1 MYKIFVVRDRGL
13 YKNIT
18 EENFVLISPNN
29 KKDGSLFCEIE
40 VFEDFQS
47 VVKIYGLICFYHAGE
62 RLDLFQILNHQGEK
76 LVSLFQGSYGLF
88 TILENIEEYDKIR
101 DLKNFKNI
109 LGTIKDVS
117 YLNFYERS
125 ERRSFYKFKNTD
137 FFMNEFLASKE
148 RLKAY
153 GNGFDGV
160 NKLNILED
168 VYVEINN
175 GAKISFKINKKN
187 DSLFPNAIY
196 SIVGKNGL
204 GKSIALKEIYTK
216 YINNFNKIQ
225 VFSSGLISQSY
236 FQGVAKNDDSYINVS
251 KNSNF
256 NYLISELLLFR
267 GENLSSMLFFLLADV
282 FSDERYHNV
291 FISRLPF
298 KEKLNLKQFFEKLG
312 KSGFFNEADFSS
324 MNIQRIIDGREYSLS
339 SGEKVILNV
348 VFNMVLT
355 VLKNGGENLFI
366 FDEPENHLHPNFISQ
381 LMNFIN
387 KILYPSNSYAVIA
400 THSPFI
406 IKNLLKENILVLKQ
420 NNDLVV
426 AEKITFN
433 TFGANV
439 ETISQ
444 FVFGKNDLMELERE
458 VVNKLVESYS
468 RDYNFDKNKII
479 EKLSTHLSPELVIEV
494 IEELR
499 GENEV
504 YK

>member
-1 MYKIFVVRDRGL
+1 MYKIFVVAKRDL
-13 YKNIT
+13 YEKIK
-18 EENFVLISPNN
+18 EENFILISPNE
-29 KKDGSLFCEIE
+29 KKDGSLYCKIE
-40 VFEDFQS
+40 VFEKFQF
-47 VVKIYGLICFYHAGE
+47 VAKVLGLICFYNRGDQ
-62 RLDLFQILNHQGEK
+62 LDLFQFLNHQDDK
-76 LVSLFQGSYGLF
+76 LVGLFLGSYDLF

-109 LGTIKDVS
+109 LSTIKDVS

-125 ERRSFYKFKNTD
+125 ERRNFYKFKNTD
-137 FFMNEFLASKE
+137 FFINEFLASKE

-153 GNGFDGV
+153 GNGFSGI
-160 NKLNILED
+160 NKSNLLED
-168 VYVEINN
+168 ISVEIDN
-175 GAKISFKINKKN
+175 GAKICFKKGGDN
-187 DSLFPNAIY
+187 DSIFPNSIY
-196 SIVGKNGL
+196 SLVGKNGL
-204 GKSIALKEIYTK
+204 GKSIALKEVYKK
-216 YINNFNKIQ
+216 YSNNFNKIQ

-236 FQGVAKNDDSYINVS
+236 FQGLAKNDDSYINVS

-298 KEKLNLKQFFEKLG
+298 NEKLSLKEFFENLG
-312 KSGFFNEADFSS
+312 KGSLFNETDFSKMS
-324 MNIQRIIDGREYSLS
+324 LTRIIDGRKYSLS
-339 SGEKVILNV
+339 SGEKVILNIIL
-348 VFNMVLT
+348 NMSLVI
-355 VLKNGGENLFI
+355 LKSGGENLFI

-406 IKNLLKENILVLKQ
+406 IKNLLKENIVVLKQ
-420 NNDLVV
+420 KNNQVI

-433 TFGANV
+433 TLGANV

-444 FVFGKNDLMELERE
+444 FVFGSEDFFELEE
-458 VVNKLVESYS
+458 ECIKDLINII
-468 RDYNFDKNKII
+468 KNKKIN
-479 EKLSTHLSPELVIEV
+479 SNREV
-494 IEELR
+494 IELLKGGCSTEMISEIIYRLDL
-499 GENEV
+499 
-504 YK
+504 KK

>member
-1 MYKIFVVRDRGL
+1 MYKIFVADKRDL
-13 YKNIT
+13 YEKIK
-18 EENFVLISPNN
+18 EENFILISPNE

-40 VFEDFQS
+40 VFEGFQS
-47 VVKIYGLICFYHAGE
+47 VVKVYGLICFYHRGE
-62 RLDLFQILNHQGEK
+62 RLDLFQFLNHQGDK
-76 LVSLFQGSYGLF
+76 LVSLFLGSYGLF
-88 TILENIEEYDKIR
+88 TILENIEEYNKIR

-125 ERRSFYKFKNTD
+125 ERGSFYKFKNTD
-137 FFMNEFLASKE
+137 FFINEFLASKE

-153 GNGFDGV
+153 GNGFGGF
-160 NKLNILED
+160 NKLNIMED
-168 VYVEINN
+168 IYVEINN
-175 GAKISFKINKKN
+175 GAKIFFKINKKN

-204 GKSIALKEIYTK
+204 GKSIALKEVYTK
-216 YINNFNKIQ
+216 YVNNFNKIQ

-236 FQGVAKNDDSYINVS
+236 FRGLAKNNDSYINVS

-267 GENLSSMLFFLLADV
+267 GENLSSMLFFLLADI

-291 FISRLPF
+291 FIRRLPF
-298 KEKLNLKQFFEKLG
+298 NEKLSLKIFFEKLG
-312 KSGFFNEADFSS
+312 KGVFFNEADFSKMS
-324 MNIQRIIDGREYSLS
+324 LSRVIEGRNYSLS
-339 SGEKVILNV
+339 SGEKVVLNI
-348 VFNMVLT
+348 VFNMALT

-387 KILYPSNSYAVIA
+387 KILYPSNSYAVMA

-406 IKNLLKENILVLKQ
+406 IKNLLKDNIVVLKQ
-420 NNDLVV
+420 RENRVCS
-426 AEKITFN
+426 ERITFN
-433 TFGANV
+433 TLGANV

-444 FVFGKNDLMELERE
+444 FVFGNNDLMELERE
-458 VVNKLVESYS
+458 IVKELVESYP
-468 RDYNFDKNKII
+468 RDGSFDKNEIV
-479 EKLSTHLSPELVIEV
+479 ERLSSHLSPELILEI
-494 IEELR
+494 IEELI
-499 GENEV
+499 G
-504 YK
+504 

>member
-1 MYKIFVVRDRGL
+1 
-13 YKNIT
+13 
-18 EENFVLISPNN
+18 
-29 KKDGSLFCEIE
+29 
-40 VFEDFQS
+40 
-47 VVKIYGLICFYHAGE
+47 
-62 RLDLFQILNHQGEK
+62 
-76 LVSLFQGSYGLF
+76 
-88 TILENIEEYDKIR
+88 
-101 DLKNFKNI
+101 
-109 LGTIKDVS
+109 
-117 YLNFYERS
+117 
-125 ERRSFYKFKNTD
+125 
-137 FFMNEFLASKE
+137 
-148 RLKAY
+148 
-153 GNGFDGV
+153 
-160 NKLNILED
+160 
-168 VYVEINN
+168 
-175 GAKISFKINKKN
+175 
-187 DSLFPNAIY
+187 
-196 SIVGKNGL
+196 
-204 GKSIALKEIYTK
+204 
-216 YINNFNKIQ
+216 
-225 VFSSGLISQSY
+225 
-236 FQGVAKNDDSYINVS
+236 
-251 KNSNF
+251 
-256 NYLISELLLFR
+256 LISELLLFR
-267 GENLSSMLFFLLADV
+267 GENLSSMLFFLLADI
-282 FSDERYHNV
+282 FSDERYDNV
-291 FISRLPF
+291 YISRLPF

-324 MNIQRIIDGREYSLS
+324 MSIQRIIDGRNYSLS

-458 VVNKLVESYS
+458 VVKELVESYP
-468 RDYNFDKNKII
+468 RDCNFDKNKII
-479 EKLSTHLSPELVIEV
+479 ENLSTHLSPELVVEV

>member
-1 MYKIFVVRDRGL
+1 MYKIFVANKRDL
-13 YKNIT
+13 YEKIK
-18 EENFVLISPNN
+18 EENFILISPNE

-40 VFEDFQS
+40 VFEGFQS
-47 VVKIYGLICFYHAGE
+47 IVKVYGLICFYHRGE
-62 RLDLFQILNHQGEK
+62 RLDLFQFLTHQGNK
-76 LVSLFQGSYGLF
+76 LESLFLGSYGLF

-101 DLKNFKNI
+101 NLRNFKNI

-125 ERRSFYKFKNTD
+125 ERRNFYKFKNTD
-137 FFMNEFLASKE
+137 FFINEFLASKE

-153 GNGFDGV
+153 GNGFGGV

-168 VYVEINN
+168 IYVEINN
-175 GAKISFKINKKN
+175 GAKITFKINKKN
-187 DSLFPNAIY
+187 DYLFPNTIY

-236 FQGVAKNDDSYINVS
+236 FQGLAKNDDSYINVS

-267 GENLSSMLFFLLADV
+267 GENLSSMLFFLLADI

-291 FISRLPF
+291 FIRGLPF
-298 KEKLNLKQFFEKLG
+298 NENLSLKNFFEKLG
-312 KSGFFNEADFSS
+312 KGAFFNEADFSKMS
-324 MNIQRIIDGREYSLS
+324 LSRVINGRNYGLS
-339 SGEKVILNV
+339 SGEKVVLNV
-348 VFNMVLT
+348 VFNMALT
-355 VLKNGGENLFI
+355 VLKKGGENLFI

-381 LMNFIN
+381 LMSFIN
-387 KILYPSNSYAVIA
+387 KILYPSNSYAVMA

-406 IKNLLKENILVLKQ
+406 VKNLLKDNIVVLKQ
-420 NNDLVV
+420 RENRVCS
-426 AEKITFN
+426 ERITFN
-433 TFGANV
+433 TLGANV

-444 FVFGKNDLMELERE
+444 FVFGNNDLMELERE
-458 VVNKLVESYS
+458 IVKELVESYP
-468 RDYNFDKNKII
+468 RDWSFDKNEIV
-479 EKLSTHLSPELVIEV
+479 ERFSSHLSPELILEI
-494 IEELR
+494 IEELT
-499 GENEV
+499 E
-504 YK
+504 